1 MSFLRV
7 KYSDLFGCRDCH
19 QNDSRTRRERAYR
32 PAAFLLEFY
41 QHALDLFTRDKYR
54 VFTRYASL
62 LAVMVIYVSERDVR

>member
-19 QNDSRTRRERAYR
+19 QNDSRIHRKYAYR
-32 PAAFLLEFY
+32 PAGFLLEFY
-41 QHALDLFTRDKYR
+41 QDILDLFTRDKYR

-62 LAVMVIYVSERDVR
+62 LAVMVIYISERDVR